1 VAASSARPATFAV
14 LAIVALAALR
24 VTASQSANSTPAPT
38 TSRVFRYIMGT
49 SIGIEAYGGSEAA
62 RSAAIDEA
70 FGAIAEIDRLMSNY
84 RADSELTQLN
94 RLAATEAVRVSDPML
109 SVLQAAHRVSAMS
122 GGAFD
127 VTVGPIV
134 RLWGLY
140 DKVPHV
146 PTAGE
151 LATVRPLVDYR
162 NVVIDAAQHTVRFT
176 RAGVNIDLGGIAK
189 GFAVEV
195 AANELRRRGL
205 SGFIDAGGN
214 QYLLGTPP
222 HKSSWTTG
230 IKSADGDA
238 HLLGVLETGETSIST
253 SANYAT
259 YVESN
264 GRKYGHI
271 IDPRTLAPSD
281 ASLSVTVVSRD
292 ATIADAMSKA
302 VFILGH
308 DAGLKLVASVPG
320 TSALIAYRRPD
331 GLTAVAISP
340 SLSKAFHPA
349 DARIVIDR

>member
-1 VAASSARPATFAV
+1 
-14 LAIVALAALR
+14 
-24 VTASQSANSTPAPT
+24 
-38 TSRVFRYIMGT
+38 M
-49 SIGIEAYGGSEAA
+49 
-62 RSAAIDEA
+62 
-70 FGAIAEIDRLMSNY
+70 
-84 RADSELTQLN
+84 
-94 RLAATEAVRVSDPML
+94 
-109 SVLQAAHRVSAMS
+109 
-122 GGAFD
+122 
-127 VTVGPIV
+127 
-134 RLWGLY
+134 
-140 DKVPHV
+140 
-146 PTAGE
+146 
-151 LATVRPLVDYR
+151 
-162 NVVIDAAQHTVRFT
+162 
-176 RAGVNIDLGGIAK
+176 
-189 GFAVEV
+189 
-195 AANELRRRGL
+195 
-205 SGFIDAGGN
+205 
-214 QYLLGTPP
+214 
-222 HKSSWTTG
+222 
-230 IKSADGDA
+230 
-238 HLLGVLETGETSIST
+238 LETGETSIST